1 LKRDISREAAGSG
14 TPRETSR
21 DAVMEPGLY
30 VVATPIGNLGDIT
43 RRALEVLAHVAFIAA
58 EDTRVTR
65 ALLHHYGIGAKLVA
79 VHEHNE
85 ARAAQSVVDAIAAG
99 NAVALV
105 SDAGTPAVS
114 DPGHTVVQR
123 VREAGHRVIPVPGA
137 SALTAAIS
145 ASGLAFEGIVFAGF
159 LPAKGAA
166 RRERLQAL
174 AAGPWAIA
182 LFESPH
188 RIAQTLGDLH
198 AALGE
203 RDIVIAREI
212 TKKFET
218 IARVPLAAAR
228 EWIEADPDRMRGEF
242 VLVIEGRPVEASRSV
257 DAHAVLGTLLEELPV
272 KQAVALAVR
281 ITGAPRNELY
291 AAALERKR

>member
-1 LKRDISREAAGSG
+1 
-14 TPRETSR
+14 
-21 DAVMEPGLY
+21 

-43 RRALEVLAHVAFIAA
+43 RRALDVLARARLVAA

-65 ALLHHYGIGAKLVA
+65 ALLHHYGIGTRLMAL
-79 VHEHNE
+79 HEHNE
-85 ARAAQSVVDAIAAG
+85 ARAAAAVIDAIAAG
-99 NAVALV
+99 DAVALV

-114 DPGHTVVQR
+114 DPGHVV
-123 VREAGHRVIPVPGA
+123 VRAVRDAGHRVVPVPGA

-159 LPAKGAA
+159 LPARGSA
-166 RRERLQAL
+166 RRERLEAL

-188 RIAQTLGDLH
+188 RIAQTLEDLH

-212 TKKFET
+212 TKKFEA
-218 IARVPLAAAR
+218 IARVPLASAR
-228 EWIEADPDRMRGEF
+228 ARLEEDPDRSRGEF
-242 VLVIEGRPVEASRSV
+242 VLLIEGRPVERGTAV
-257 DAHAVLGTLLEELPV
+257 DPDAVLDALLAELPV

-291 AAALERKR
+291 AAALARRK